1 MPQKL
6 SIMRPSIADIG
17 MAVSVWLNLIVLQKE
32 IQRGKKGLYDF
43 EAALQSILIGP
54 PAFTFFSFGEVV
66 IIYEDLAVDLK
77 VLQEVGSTEDA
88 EKAIVG
94 ASEVLFY
101 RAVKDDGDE
110 VMQFYA
116 SAAGGGPGAVQDGL
130 VDTKTYAASGPP
142 KQLVNGSI
150 LTGIIAPSIGLIG
163 DEVYELGK
171 KVMIFPAAQASPN
184 V

>member
-1 MPQKL
+1 
-6 SIMRPSIADIG
+6 MRPSIADVG

-32 IQRGKKGLYDF
+32 IQRRKKDLYDF

-54 PAFTFFSFGEVV
+54 PAFAFFSFGEVV

-88 EKAIVG
+88 EKAVVG
-94 ASEVLFY
+94 APKVLFY
-101 RAVKDDGDE
+101 GAVKDDGNE
-110 VMQFYA
+110 VVQFYA
-116 SAAGGGPGAVQDGL
+116 SAAGGGPRAVQDGL

-142 KQLVNGSI
+142 KQLVNGGI
-150 LTGIIAPSIGLIG
+150 LTGIITPSIGLIG